1 MSQYGSSRYGRMT
14 AKLSFNSWIFCP
26 KPHPQARLRL
36 FCFPCAG
43 GLAAAY
49 STWSDNL
56 PSDVEVCLVQLPGRG
71 SRIRER
77 PFTSISDLVQ
87 TLVPILQPHLNI
99 PFAFFG
105 HSLGALLGFET
116 ARQLRRQVN
125 PIPTHLFT
133 CSSSAPQRP
142 TLNPIHSLPEA
153 AFVAE
158 LSHRY
163 NAIPQAVLQNNEL
176 MQLFLPVLRAD
187 LTMLETY
194 VYTNEKPLDC
204 PITAFGGLQDSATS
218 SVNLVEWREQTQS
231 FFTLQMFPGDH
242 FFLHSNKLP
251 FLQVLSQHIEQ
262 LSAHLAPKE

>member
-1 MSQYGSSRYGRMT
+1 MT
-14 AKLSFNSWIFCP
+14 AKLTFNSWISCP
-26 KPHPQARLRL
+26 QPHPKARLRL

-43 GLAAAY
+43 SIATAY
-49 STWSDNL
+49 STWSNNL

-71 SRIRER
+71 SRIREK
-77 PFTSISDLVQ
+77 PFTSLSALVQ
-87 TLVPILQPHLNI
+87 TLVPILQPHLDI

-105 HSLGALLGFET
+105 HSMGALLGFEV

-125 PIPTHLFT
+125 PIPIHLFA

-142 TLNPIHSLPEA
+142 ILNPIHTLPEA

-163 NAIPQAVLQNNEL
+163 NAIPQPVLQNSEL

-204 PITAFGGLQDSATS
+204 PITVFGGLQDSATS
-218 SVNLVEWREQTQS
+218 SLNLAEWREQTGS
-231 FFTLQMFPGDH
+231 FFTLRMFPGDH
-242 FFLHSNKLP
+242 FFLHNDKLP
-251 FLQVLSQHIEQ
+251 FLQVLSQYMEQ
-262 LSAHLAPKE
+262 VLAHLAYKE